1 MIMNLFL
8 TKSVERKQGENKS
21 VNDCGKPA
29 GVY

>member
-8 TKSVERKQGENKS
+8 TKSVERKQGKS
-21 VNDCGKPA
+21 GSVDDCGKPA